1 MGQVSEAITM
11 TFGIVLMVAIGYE
24 VRRQR
29 RRLRALYNVLDAED
43 RSVVAEL
50 DSLVASGALVP
61 KIV

>member
-1 MGQVSEAITM
+1 MGQVSEAM

>member
-50 DSLVASGALVP
+50 DNLVASGALVP

>member
-29 RRLRALYNVLDAED
+29 RRLRALYNVLEAED